1 MSWATAY
8 TAAPMDARLISQPY
22 ADNSSLGQFV
32 ERLGALPGLTEGIFV
47 VAWAKRSGLN
57 QIKPSID
64 LMRTGGAQ
72 IRLIVGIDQG
82 GATRQ
87 GLEVALSMFNSVHV
101 FHDPSGRT
109 FHPKLYWGRATAEA
123 LLFVGSNNLTAGG
136 IRSNYEAAL
145 ECSLDIGIEHDARL
159 HDDVRAYIARLL
171 ADGEVCKPLSES
183 LLVTLL
189 ADPRF
194 AISDEDASRPRT
206 VGAETGPSSEPVFG
220 RSAEKK
226 TARPAATQPPG
237 DTEEQEP
244 AGAGQA
250 VKVSAA
256 APPQLPLAAPSF
268 VAPVVARWYKRL
280 PHSDAQHP
288 LTTASN
294 PTGNL
299 RLNRA
304 GAAIDWRRYFRYDLF
319 GDASWSATATAGG
332 TLEAAVIPFY
342 VTVGSNY
349 IGLINLTVSYG
360 AYREAGQNNVPTVLH
375 WGDLLPM
382 LRATDYS
389 DSFVVIERHADGS
402 FRLSITPT
410 QPPGYL

>member
-1 MSWATAY
+1 
-8 TAAPMDARLISQPY
+8 MDARLISQPY

-171 ADGEVCKPLSES
+171 ADGEVCKPLCES

-194 AISDEDASRPRT
+194 AISDEDASPASNRWCRD
-206 VGAETGPSSEPVFG
+206 GPSSEPVFG

-250 VKVSAA
+250 VKVSAP
-256 APPQLPLAAPSF
+256 APPRTRIVYAVLRPPCGGAFVQEVNAFGRTTPPHDGFKSDWQPAIGPSRRRHRLATILSIRSFRRRKLVGDRDRGRNARGGGYTVLRDGRIQLHRFDQPDREL
-268 VAPVVARWYKRL
+268 RRL
-280 PHSDAQHP
+280 PR
-288 LTTASN
+288 
-294 PTGNL
+294 G
-299 RLNRA
+299 
-304 GAAIDWRRYFRYDLF
+304 
-319 GDASWSATATAGG
+319 WSEQCADGPA
-332 TLEAAVIPFY
+332 L
-342 VTVGSNY
+342 
-349 IGLINLTVSYG
+349 
-360 AYREAGQNNVPTVLH
+360 
-375 WGDLLPM
+375 GDLLPM